1 MDWTKMMVPHK
12 KVVVWYHGVYHTEHG
27 TYGAKER
34 MLERQCTYRIL
45 QNIRFFGGFFS
56 LAWGEPYV

>member
-34 MLERQCTYRIL
+34 MLERRD
-45 QNIRFFGGFFS
+45 IRKTMYIPYFAEYTFFWWFF
-56 LAWGEPYV
+56 